1 MKRRALATVL
11 AASMLMTACGGST
24 PQDGGEKADA
34 PARVPVENYVP
45 TYPIVEE
52 PITVTGLVVGRD
64 LSVSE
69 DRLVWEKVEE
79 VTGINIEWINIDAE
93 SLSTYLA
100 GNDWPDF
107 LHTDELTSSQ
117 VADYGVVGGRF
128 ANYLDYLDIMPNLAQ
143 TYKDYPEALATSTQL
158 NGEVYNLFQVGG
170 PTSTGTTTRPHVRMD
185 VLAAAGITEMP
196 KTVDEFYNQLVT
208 LKEKNGDPS
217 LILDKRFD
225 TGMLPMLF
233 AAFGSQHNLNMDVT
247 SEGKVIYSR
256 VTDQMKHYY
265 EFLHKLY
272 EEELMNREW
281 LTLDDTALDQLAKSG
296 KVAYPTAAAVQKLSK
311 EDIGGDWNN
320 LGTLAPLTSEYDS
333 TQTLAGRVDYRAVA
347 GMYIN
352 SESPYIEEL
361 CKMFDI
367 AFATEEVAEGTGLYG
382 QAFTWGFE
390 NTDWVLNDDNTYD
403 QMVSDEFGSFSEYQE
418 QVLRWKDLGRAD
430 KFGSA
435 ITSTEGNS
443 QARQKGYVENV
454 IPYQIT
460 ENIFPAEPLG
470 ILKFSEDEQY
480 VIDNK
485 YADITLY
492 VDEMQAKFITG
503 VADIDA
509 EWDNY
514 VATCEKMGL
523 NEVLEVYQS
532 SYDRWNEALN
542 AAK

>member
-24 PQDGGEKADA
+24 PQDEGKKADA

-128 ANYLDYLDIMPNLAQ
+128 VNYLDYLDIMPNLAQ

-233 AAFGSQHNLNMDVT
+233 AAF
-247 SEGKVIYSR
+247 
-256 VTDQMKHYY
+256 
-265 EFLHKLY
+265 
-272 EEELMNREW
+272 
-281 LTLDDTALDQLAKSG
+281 
-296 KVAYPTAAAVQKLSK
+296 
-311 EDIGGDWNN
+311 
-320 LGTLAPLTSEYDS
+320 
-333 TQTLAGRVDYRAVA
+333 
-347 GMYIN
+347 
-352 SESPYIEEL
+352 
-361 CKMFDI
+361 
-367 AFATEEVAEGTGLYG
+367 
-382 QAFTWGFE
+382 
-390 NTDWVLNDDNTYD
+390 
-403 QMVSDEFGSFSEYQE
+403 
-418 QVLRWKDLGRAD
+418 
-430 KFGSA
+430 
-435 ITSTEGNS
+435 
-443 QARQKGYVENV
+443 
-454 IPYQIT
+454 
-460 ENIFPAEPLG
+460 
-470 ILKFSEDEQY
+470 
-480 VIDNK
+480 
-485 YADITLY
+485 
-492 VDEMQAKFITG
+492 
-503 VADIDA
+503 
-509 EWDNY
+509 
-514 VATCEKMGL
+514 
-523 NEVLEVYQS
+523 
-532 SYDRWNEALN
+532 
-542 AAK
+542 